1 MLTRK
6 AFAVTRRT
14 TTGAKK
20 GPAQLSLPVVRRL
33 LLLLLFGALGTPA
46 VAVEDSVHQKC
57 LQAAD
62 YKGCVEVL
70 SGGGKESSIQAL
82 SDAMNRVSSR
92 LDSGVSL
99 RDLSDTFRPV
109 IDAHAVVQGSD
120 RSSSVYKAATTSI
133 ELFKLLRSLWRERID
148 SAYYRSNGCEG
159 YLDSHCREFD

>member
-1 MLTRK
+1 M
-6 AFAVTRRT
+6 
-14 TTGAKK
+14 
-20 GPAQLSLPVVRRL
+20 VRRL

-82 SDAMNRVSSR
+82 SDAMTRVSSG

-99 RDLSDTFRPV
+99 GDLSDTFRPV

-148 SAYYRSNGCEG
+148 SAYYGSNSYEG
-159 YLDSHCREFD
+159 YLDSHFREFDQLIHY